1 MPAEVYALYTV
12 SFVGSDPSSAVDA
25 VEPGNARHLA
35 SARSGLLEVGGEPAY
50 DDLVMLAAHIFRT
63 PIAVISFTGAEDQW
77 FTAPLGLYADPSPH
91 DSCLRERAMLTGQFF
106 TIDDAA
112 SHPDF
117 AGSPEVHGKPFV
129 RFYAG
134 TPLFSDA
141 GIAIGTLSVMDVVP
155 RLIGPAERA
164 LLEALGR
171 QVEQLLS
178 LRMSV
183 QTMLHDSSIAHS
195 DLVHN
200 QTRLLDVL
208 DTITQGV
215 VVHASDGS
223 IQQANPA
230 AERILGLS
238 VDQMRG
244 RTPIDPRWQTIHRDG
259 SPFPGSEHP
268 ASITLR
274 DGITVS
280 DVTMGVAHPS
290 GCRRWVLVTSTP
302 IPSATGHGNGVLATF
317 SDVTEMTVLNDQ
329 MTESLCKL
337 TEAAQER
344 AALLSSVSHDIRAPL
359 ASIRMMTEILEDR
372 ADAITGEQ
380 RFELIHR
387 IRVEARRTEG
397 VLADLVSANRVG
409 IGLGTPRRQR
419 VDLDELLTVAV
430 REFANDDHVVCLG
443 ELSGDLWLWADRAQL
458 ERILDNLISN
468 AIRHTPAGST
478 VVIGAVEYDDAVE
491 LSVEDNGPGIADN
504 EKTTAFD
511 PYVRG
516 ARSADRPGTGLGLY
530 LVQQFA
536 QFHGGRAWCEDAPG
550 GGARVV
556 VRLPLRS
563 DAQPGR

>member
-1 MPAEVYALYTV
+1 MADRADLEV
-12 SFVGSDPSSAVDA
+12 
-25 VEPGNARHLA
+25 ARHLA
-35 SARSGLLEVGGEPAY
+35 IAQLGILEAGGEPAY

-63 PIAVISFTGAEDQW
+63 PIAVISFADSQDQW
-77 FTAPLGLYADPSPH
+77 FMARVGLLADRSP
-91 DSCLRERAMLTGQFF
+91 DDARLCNRPMRTGKFF

-117 AGSPEVHGKPFV
+117 AESPVVCGEPFV

-134 TPLFSDA
+134 TPLFSDD
-141 GIAIGTLSVMDVVP
+141 GVAIGTFSVMDVVP
-155 RLIGPAERA
+155 RLIGPVERTM
-164 LLEALGR
+164 LEALGH

-178 LRMSV
+178 LRTSLRIV
-183 QTMLHDSSIAHS
+183 LHDSSITQT

-208 DTITQGV
+208 DSITQGV
-215 VVHASDGS
+215 VVHAPDGS

-268 ASITLR
+268 ASVTLR
-274 DGITVS
+274 DGVTVA
-280 DVTMGVAHPS
+280 DVTMGVAHPD
-290 GCRRWVLVTSTP
+290 GDRRWVLVNSTP
-302 IPSATGHGNGVLATF
+302 IPSTTGEGNGALATF
-317 SDVTEMTVLNDQ
+317 SDVTNMTVLNDQ
-329 MTESLCKL
+329 MTESLREL
-337 TEAAQER
+337 TEAAGER

-372 ADAITGEQ
+372 ADAITDEQ
-380 RFELIHR
+380 RAELIHR

-409 IGLGTPRRQR
+409 VGLAAPRRQR

-430 REFANDDHVVCLG
+430 REFANDDHMVCLG
-443 ELSGDLWLWADRAQL
+443 ELRGDLRLWADRGQL

-468 AIRHTPAGST
+468 ATRHTPAGST
-478 VVIGAVEYDDAVE
+478 IVIGAVEFDDAVE
-491 LSVEDNGPGIADN
+491 MSVEDNGPGIADN
-504 EKTTAFD
+504 EKMTVFD

-516 ARSADRPGTGLGLY
+516 SRSADRPGTGLGLY

-536 QFHGGRAWCEDAPG
+536 QFHGGRVWCEDAPD
-550 GGARVV
+550 GGARVI
-556 VRLPLRS
+556 VRLPLRTTN
-563 DAQPGR
+563 QPG